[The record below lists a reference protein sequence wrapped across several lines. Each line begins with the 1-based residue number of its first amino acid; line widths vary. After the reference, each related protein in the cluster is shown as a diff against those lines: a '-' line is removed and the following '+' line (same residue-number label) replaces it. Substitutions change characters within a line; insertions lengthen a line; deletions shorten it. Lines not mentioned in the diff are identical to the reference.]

1 MLTRFRRRLG
11 VLKDRLE
18 RKAAT
23 IGSPGAAPKP
33 AEPISELDKGLLL
46 DWITGKIDDAALF
59 DHARSRDDKLALM
72 ARACAVRSGHSKV
85 WTARAGFCL
94 DEGLNEQ
101 ALEYAR
107 HARVLLPVGP
117 DEGLV
122 LARALVA
129 AGLRDEALKLIPEVL
144 FDARRTSRH
153 GLRLEAS
160 ALWRSLEPESVEP
173 PLEVARTHVAA
184 GDTDRAI
191 AEFIKVAGK
200 FGPRAQILLPLA
212 SVYQD
217 LGRIEDAERI
227 YLQAVEAEPDNV
239 DALCM
244 AGVCARD
251 LGDAVTADRLLTRA
265 RDLDPQSSFALFNL
279 GMLRLNQNRID
290 DASALML
297 AARTARRGEPW
308 TAESAVAN
316 LAQPVERA
324 VADVEWANA
333 RFKLVH
339 DIEQLQYLRA
349 AGRIGPAFEPV
360 IAEYKSALRDP
371 VLPADAYNMVGLDPA
386 RYPLLARSYK
396 SPLHAADPEPPQGP
410 LVNPDLAWK
419 EIEER
424 YFDAKPNLVA
434 IDGLLAPQ
442 ALAAVRTYCLESTIW
457 NDLKG
462 GYLGAYMTDGFAG
475 RLLLRIGAEL
485 RARLPRVIG
494 EHLMHA
500 MWGYKYD
507 SRYAGI
513 GVHADDAA
521 VNVNFWITPDE
532 ANLDPA
538 TGGLVVY
545 THDAP
550 RDWSFQRFNSDRAEI
565 YDYLKSVDAKK
576 VSVPYR
582 ANRAVIFDSD
592 LFHETDAFRFR
603 DGYANRRVNI
613 TMLYGARAAQKA

>member
-1 MLTRFRRRLG
+1 M
-11 VLKDRLE
+11 
-18 RKAAT
+18 
-23 IGSPGAAPKP
+23 
-33 AEPISELDKGLLL
+33 
-46 DWITGKIDDAALF
+46 
-59 DHARSRDDKLALM
+59 
-72 ARACAVRSGHSKV
+72 
-85 WTARAGFCL
+85 
-94 DEGLNEQ
+94 
-101 ALEYAR
+101 
-107 HARVLLPVGP
+107 
-117 DEGLV
+117 
-122 LARALVA
+122 
-129 AGLRDEALKLIPEVL
+129 
-144 FDARRTSRH
+144 
-153 GLRLEAS
+153 
-160 ALWRSLEPESVEP
+160 
-173 PLEVARTHVAA
+173 
-184 GDTDRAI
+184 
-191 AEFIKVAGK
+191 
-200 FGPRAQILLPLA
+200 
-212 SVYQD
+212 
-217 LGRIEDAERI
+217 
-227 YLQAVEAEPDNV
+227 
-239 DALCM
+239 
-244 AGVCARD
+244 
-251 LGDAVTADRLLTRA
+251 
-265 RDLDPQSSFALFNL
+265 
-279 GMLRLNQNRID
+279 
-290 DASALML
+290 
-297 AARTARRGEPW
+297 
-308 TAESAVAN
+308 
-316 LAQPVERA
+316 
-324 VADVEWANA
+324 EWANA